1 MLNNK
6 GFDLW
11 ADGYDK
17 TVGVSDEGNAYPFA
31 GYKDVLG
38 TIYKIIM
45 DKPNAVVLDIGFGTG
60 TLTTKLYEN
69 GCTIYGQDFSAR
81 MIELASEKMPNAHLY
96 QGDFTQGLVEPL
108 LAQRYDFI
116 VATYSLHHLTYEQK
130 VSFLRV
136 LQDHLNPGGQILIGD
151 VAFENRSLLEQCRKD
166 VGDEWDDDEIYFVV
180 DELKKNFPALAF
192 TRISYCAG
200 ILFLSMQDHSLHR
213 SMISIEEIPVARINE
228 FWKIHI
234 KYLVDDGI
242 ISDEEDIVYFTGKEY
257 RGILEDHMIRS
268 TDKQH
273 MVYFCQN
280 GERIG
285 AASYCTYQ
293 SEDGKCFILDYWVFP
308 QFRGNGT
315 GHRCFEALEQYTKA
329 DGAKYYE
336 LNSMK
341 EDSIRFWKSIG
352 FVENG
357 KDEYDMLLLVKR

>member
-1 MLNNK
+1 M
-6 GFDLW
+6 
-11 ADGYDK
+11 
-17 TVGVSDEGNAYPFA
+17 
-31 GYKDVLG
+31 
-38 TIYKIIM
+38 II
-45 DKPNAVVLDIGFGTG
+45 
-60 TLTTKLYEN
+60 
-69 GCTIYGQDFSAR
+69 
-81 MIELASEKMPNAHLY
+81 
-96 QGDFTQGLVEPL
+96 
-108 LAQRYDFI
+108 
-116 VATYSLHHLTYEQK
+116 
-130 VSFLRV
+130 
-136 LQDHLNPGGQILIGD
+136 
-151 VAFENRSLLEQCRKD
+151 
-166 VGDEWDDDEIYFVV
+166 
-180 DELKKNFPALAF
+180 
-192 TRISYCAG
+192 
-200 ILFLSMQDHSLHR
+200 
-213 SMISIEEIPVARINE
+213 IEEIPVERINE
-228 FWKIHI
+228 FWEIHI

-242 ISDEEDIVYFTGKEY
+242 ISDEEDIAYFTGKEY

-273 MVYFCQN
+273 MVYFCRD

-315 GHRCFEALEQYTKA
+315 GHRCFEALEQYTKV